1 MSGSGRGEA
10 SWIESE
16 VDVSAFSD
24 ARLGARFRSLLA
36 RLSSSIGDPLPLA
49 CRDWANTKSAYRF
62 FSNSSVGE
70 ERILARHFSA
80 TRERVS
86 AVEGPVLVLQDTT
99 EFCYKRR
106 RPELIGALG
115 MTPVKRDLH
124 GKIELRQ
131 TCGLQMHSS
140 LAITPEGLPLGLCA
154 AKFWTRPKFK
164 GTNALKRKVNPTRV
178 PIEEKESFRWLE
190 NMRQSVELLGTPERL
205 VHVGDRENDIY
216 EFFCAV
222 REAGTHF
229 LVRTCVDR
237 LAGDG
242 RHTIAD
248 EMAEVA
254 VQGLH
259 RVQLGDDTTDV
270 AELELRYKRIRVR
283 PPIGKQKRCPDQE
296 LTVLHAIETNAPDG
310 REPIRVKPDQ
320 VGSGIAP
327 SAAHFL
333 TLFGST

>member
-1 MSGSGRGEA
+1 MS
-10 SWIESE
+10 
-16 VDVSAFSD
+16 
-24 ARLGARFRSLLA
+24 
-36 RLSSSIGDPLPLA
+36 
-49 CRDWANTKSAYRF
+49 
-62 FSNSSVGE
+62 E
-70 ERILARHFSA
+70 ERILAGHFSA

-86 AVEGPVLVLQDTT
+86 TVEGPVLVLQDTT

-164 GTNALKRKVNPTRV
+164 GTNALKRKINPTRV

-237 LAGDG
+237 LAGNG

-259 RVQLGDDTTDV
+259 RVPLGADTTDI

-283 PPIGKQKRCPDQE
+283 PPIGKQKRYPDQE

-310 REPIRVKPDQ
+310 REPISWKLMTDLPIHSPEEAIEKIGWYASRWKIETFHKVLSKRP
-320 VGSGIAP
+320 GC
-327 SAAHFL
+327 L
-333 TLFGST
+333 TCR